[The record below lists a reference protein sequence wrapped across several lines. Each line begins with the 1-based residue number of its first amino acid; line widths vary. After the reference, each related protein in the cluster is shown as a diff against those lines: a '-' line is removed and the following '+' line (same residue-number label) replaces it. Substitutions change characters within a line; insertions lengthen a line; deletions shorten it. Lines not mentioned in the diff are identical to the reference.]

1 MSKDTYSSHQVLR
14 APSSLTWG
22 VFPFLRTPQ
31 LAAVLQVRSHITEQ
45 DGLLA
50 TLLLMQPREQLA
62 LGCEVSLQAHV
73 QLSSTSTPIKECSF
87 PVVYNQ
93 TSYVYLLKT
102 TAPQGCCLNP
112 PDSCYKA
119 ALRAG
124 AACFYRGGKKKK
136 SLQRGTKKAD
146 EQTSPYSPLR
156 FLFCF
161 SLKKK
166 RIKES
171 TKPIIFFHG

>member
-1 MSKDTYSSHQVLR
+1 MLEETLKGHSVRLLAMSKDTYSSHQVLR

-45 DGLLA
+45 NGRPPSLALLA
-50 TLLLMQPREQLA
+50 TLLLMQPREQSA

-124 AACFYRGGKKKK
+124 AACFYRGGKKK
-136 SLQRGTKKAD
+136 
-146 EQTSPYSPLR
+146 E
-156 FLFCF
+156 
-161 SLKKK
+161 
-166 RIKES
+166 
-171 TKPIIFFHG
+171 IIAERY